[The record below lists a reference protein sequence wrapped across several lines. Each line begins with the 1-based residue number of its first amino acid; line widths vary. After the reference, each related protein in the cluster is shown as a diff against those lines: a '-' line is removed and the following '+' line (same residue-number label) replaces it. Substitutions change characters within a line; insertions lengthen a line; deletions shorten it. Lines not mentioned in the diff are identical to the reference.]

1 MNDINETRQNNRV
14 SGTYVP
20 AIILLALLGAACTPA
35 VRDNPEKGW
44 AAPRSLGKSI
54 PTYRPIEKAGNTA
67 QEIPAQSEILPLR
80 EEPIGVLTL
89 RDALTHTLARNPE
102 LAAYSWEVRASDARI
117 LQAGL
122 IPNPELGA
130 EVENFGGS
138 NEQRNFDD
146 AEATFGISQLIE
158 LGGKREKRTRVA
170 KLERDLAG
178 WDYESKRLD
187 IYVATAKAFMAT
199 LAAQRRHELQ
209 QDQFKLASQVRST
222 VSERVQAGRASALE
236 DTKAEI
242 QLANA
247 EISSDRAR
255 RELQSTREKLA
266 SFWGSKTPVFEKVD
280 GPFDSFS
287 TLPPLESLLKLVS
300 ENPDAARLE
309 AEMQLRRS
317 SLDLEKAGDIPDV
330 TANAGVRRF
339 ESTGDN
345 AFMVGIS
352 IPIPVF
358 GTNPGGVLEAQ
369 RRISKAEHEGR
380 AAIVNI
386 TSALKQA
393 YREGAALYA
402 SLTTISKKVLPGA
415 NQAFQAAQQGYRQ
428 GKFDFLEVLDAQR
441 TLFEARE
448 RYLEAVAAFHQTTL
462 DIERLTGSSLAA
474 GSSKASNPHQ
484 GVR

>member
-1 MNDINETRQNNRV
+1 MNETREKKRV
-14 SGTYVP
+14 SGGHMP
-20 AIILLALLGAACTPA
+20 AIVLLALLGTACTP
-35 VRDNPEKGW
+35 VGRDTPSDGW
-44 AAPRSLGKSI
+44 VAPRSLGKSI
-54 PTYRPIEKAGNTA
+54 PTYRPIEKAVNAPSAIT
-67 QEIPAQSEILPLR
+67 AQSEIQPIA
-80 EEPIGVLTL
+80 EEPDGVLTL
-89 RDALTHTLARNPE
+89 REALTLTLTKNPE
-102 LAAYSWEVRASDARI
+102 LAAFSWEVRASDARI

-122 IPNPELGA
+122 LPNPELGA

-138 NEQRNFDD
+138 NEQRNFNE
-146 AEATFGISQLIE
+146 AEATFGVSQLIE
-158 LGGKREKRTRVA
+158 IGGKREKRSRVA

-178 WDYESKRLD
+178 WDYEAKRLD
-187 IYVATAKAFMAT
+187 VYVATAKAFMAT

-209 QDQFKLASQVRST
+209 QDQYKLAGQVRNT
-222 VSERVQAGRASALE
+222 VRERVQVGRASALE
-236 DTKAEI
+236 DTKAEV

-247 EISSDRAR
+247 EIASERAR
-255 RELQSTREKLA
+255 RELQSTRDKLA
-266 SFWGSKTPVFEKVD
+266 SFWGSEAPLFESVD
-280 GPFDSFS
+280 GPFDSFPA
-287 TLPPLESLLKLVS
+287 LPPLENLLKLVS
-300 ENPDAARLE
+300 DNPDAARLD

-317 SLDLEKAGDIPDV
+317 SFDLEKARDIPDV

-345 AFMVGIS
+345 AFIVGIS

-358 GTNPGGVLEAQ
+358 GVNPGGVLEAQ

-380 AAIVNI
+380 ATIVNI

-402 SLTTISKKVLPGA
+402 SLSTISEKVLPGA

-448 RYLEAVAAFHQTTL
+448 RYLETVAAYHQTTL
-462 DIERLTGSSLAA
+462 DIERLTGSSIAA
-474 GSSKASNPHQ
+474 GNSKTGNPQQ